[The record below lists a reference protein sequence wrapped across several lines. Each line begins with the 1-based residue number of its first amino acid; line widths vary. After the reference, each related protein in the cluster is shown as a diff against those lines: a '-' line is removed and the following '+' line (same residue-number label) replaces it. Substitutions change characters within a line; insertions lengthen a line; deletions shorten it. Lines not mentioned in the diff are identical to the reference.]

1 MIIYVDVVL
10 LENIIMNYIILF
22 ATASINKVEIKL
34 IRIYIAS
41 LIGGIYAVV
50 SYISGLEIYKTL
62 VLKILL
68 SITMVYIALSPKSIK
83 KCLKQLLIFYLT
95 SFTFGGTAF
104 ALLYFIKPSEILM
117 RNGIYIGT
125 YPLKIAL
132 LGGTVG
138 FAIIVIAF
146 KIAKG
151 RITSK
156 TMYCN
161 ISIKF
166 LKNQINSTAMIDSGN
181 LLKDPISKTPV
192 IIVETNLLQNIIP
205 ESILDNTKQIIEGKI
220 ENIENEYAS
229 RLRIIPFT
237 ALGTSNGLL
246 LGLKAD
252 GIKIEYDDEII
263 EHQNIIIGLYDKKLS
278 KTDRYTSLIGITLIE
293 GGKSENEHIRLAKI

>member
-1 MIIYVDVVL
+1 MIIYVDIVL
-10 LENIIMNYIILF
+10 IENIIMNYIILF
-22 ATASINKVEIKL
+22 ATASINKVELKL
-34 IRIYIAS
+34 IRIFIAS
-41 LIGGIYAVV
+41 LIGGIYAVI
-50 SYISGLEIYKTL
+50 SYISGLELYKTL
-62 VLKILL
+62 ILKILL
-68 SITMVYIALSPKSIK
+68 SITMVYIALSPKTIK

-117 RNGIYIGT
+117 KNGIYIGT

-151 RITSK
+151 RLTSK
-156 TMYCN
+156 TMYCK

-166 LKNQINSTAMIDSGN
+166 LENQINSTAMIDSGN
-181 LLKDPISKTPV
+181 LLKDPISGIPV
-192 IIVETNLLQNIIP
+192 VIVETSLLQNIIP
-205 ESILDNTKQIIEGKI
+205 ENILNSTIQILEGKM
-220 ENIENEYAS
+220 ENIENKYAS

-237 ALGTSNGLL
+237 ALGTPNGLL

-263 EHQNIIIGLYDKKLS
+263 ENENIIIGLYDKKLS
-278 KTDRYTSLIGITLIE
+278 KTNTYTSLIGISLIE
-293 GGKSENEHIRLAKI
+293 GRIEKNEHIRLAKI